1 MLLILDENKEIVK
14 SISVDSTNGA
24 HYFNDSHT
32 EKVIDFDSTYEFS
45 VSTDDESSK
54 YLTGGNYVMLQD
66 LDDDSLLFKIIEVQD
81 IRDDNSSKPQKRI
94 FCENVFIFDLNN
106 VIVTDR
112 AFSNSNI
119 GPALTYVLGGSG
131 WIPQD
136 TENVGAVANLE
147 FSGYIT
153 AQEALHQICTA
164 FDCEVKFYVKT
175 FQGRIVGYYCKV
187 AKQFGDNEGVRI
199 ESGTG
204 IKGITR
210 KVLFTNIKTALI
222 PLGATQADGTQ
233 LNISSVNG
241 GLNYIYNDEA
251 NEQYNPS
258 GTGYL
263 MTKIV
268 NENITNAAALKQW
281 GTLELRKLSSPSYQ
295 YEANILMLEQVYGFE
310 AHRIKKGSFVRIVD
324 LEMSPPITV
333 QARVIELNI
342 CYSDM
347 SKSTCVVGD
356 FIDINS
362 ATPAIINQLREN
374 AKVSTNANK
383 VASIASNKAETAQQ
397 IASSAESVAN
407 DANTN
412 ATDAKQVANDAK
424 DSAVTAIDT
433 ANDALMKAGD
443 NNKPFYGELPPA
455 IPKLNDTWFK
465 IDEEQAT
472 ITGVF
477 KWNGII
483 WEEIPLD
490 YNALK
495 VGELSAI
502 TAKLGNV
509 ESGSITGAEFIHN
522 INYRDEEGNLF
533 TGTVTMN
540 DDGFN
545 AATVLPTGAG
555 SAILKSDVTTLGG
568 LKVAQQLMDHN
579 ISGELKETM
588 LRGDSLD
595 FTKDGQTTLSVNAD
609 LFYSMPWQ
617 DLILN
622 SGYSTA
628 EGNTPQFRI
637 ICIFG
642 IRIAFFRGQVQKSTA
657 WTSTNNAF
665 ASVPFEVQTT
675 KTAMAY
681 APTNKSSGGRVH
693 ASSSNAM
700 GFIPAETSIT
710 YFALNQLFYILD

>member
-14 SISVDSTNGA
+14 SISVDSTNKT

-45 VSTDDESSK
+45 VLTDDESSK

-66 LDDDSLLFKIIEVQD
+66 LNDDSLLFKIIEVQD

-199 ESGTG
+199 ESGIG

-310 AHRIKKGSFVRIVD
+310 AHRIRKGSFVRIVD

-455 IPKLNDTWFK
+455 IPKINDTWFK
-465 IDEEQAT
+465 IDEVENT

-477 KWNGII
+477 KWDGII
-483 WEEIPLD
+483 WKEIPLD

-502 TAKLGNV
+502 TAELGDV
-509 ESGSITGAEFIHN
+509 KSGSITGTEFVHN
-522 INYRDEEGNLF
+522 INYKDIDDNLY
-533 TGTVTMN
+533 TGIVKMN

-545 AATVLPTGAG
+545 STSYLPTGVG
-555 SAILKSDVTTLGG
+555 SAVLESIISTLGG
-568 LKVAQQLMDHN
+568 YKVAQKLIDVAGESSLGNSILTSKSLQFNENGN
-579 ISGELKETM
+579 IKLSIDA
-588 LRGDSLD
+588 DS
-595 FTKDGQTTLSVNAD
+595 
-609 LFYSMPWQ
+609 FYVTEWQ
-617 DLILN
+617 NLILN

-628 EGNTPQFRI
+628 EFNTPQYMI
-637 ICIFG
+637 LCIFG
-642 IRIAFFRGQVQKSTA
+642 IRIVFFRGQVQKSTA
-657 WTSTNNAF
+657 WTATNNAF

-681 APTNKSSGGRVH
+681 APTNKASGGRVH

-700 GFIPAETSIT
+700 GFIPADTSIT

>member
-14 SISVDSTNGA
+14 SISADSTNGT

-281 GTLELRKLSSPSYQ
+281 GTLELRNLSSPSYQ

-310 AHRIKKGSFVRIVD
+310 AHRIRKGSFVRIVD

-455 IPKLNDTWFK
+455 IPKINDTWFK
-465 IDEEQAT
+465 IDEVENT

-477 KWNGII
+477 KWDGII
-483 WEEIPLD
+483 WKEIPLD

-502 TAKLGNV
+502 TAKLGDV
-509 ESGSITGAEFIHN
+509 ESGSITGTEFIHN
-522 INYRDEEGNLF
+522 INYKDSDDNLY
-533 TGTVTMN
+533 TGIVKMN

-545 AATVLPTGAG
+545 STSYLPTGIG
-555 SAILKSDVTTLGG
+555 STVLESITSTLGG
-568 LKVAQQLMDHN
+568 YKVAQKLIDANGESSLGSSILTGKSLQFNESGN
-579 ISGELKETM
+579 IKLSIDA
-588 LRGDSLD
+588 DS
-595 FTKDGQTTLSVNAD
+595 FYKTSWKDL
-609 LFYSMPWQ
+609 P
-617 DLILN
+617 LN

-665 ASVPFEVQTT
+665 ASVPFKVQTT

-700 GFIPAETSIT
+700 GFIPADTSIT